1 MWTQPILFTRLIKHP
16 LRHSGQQTAKSCK
29 NHLKMNKNTNDK
41 HSPLMQLLTQ
51 TPVVIN
57 VGLEGFA
64 NDLESQQATVTHL
77 DWRPPAG
84 GDAELADLLS
94 RLGG

>member
-1 MWTQPILFTRLIKHP
+1 MSATDKQNPI
-16 LRHSGQQTAKSCK
+16 
-29 NHLKMNKNTNDK
+29 
-41 HSPLMQLLTQ
+41 MQLLKQ
-51 TPVVIN
+51 TPVIIN

-64 NDLESQQATVTHL
+64 TDLEKQEVSVIHL

-94 RLGG
+94 RLGS

>member
-1 MWTQPILFTRLIKHP
+1 MNSHTDD
-16 LRHSGQQTAKSCK
+16 K
-29 NHLKMNKNTNDK
+29 NNPVL
-41 HSPLMQLLTQ
+41 QLLTQ
-51 TPVVIN
+51 TPVIVN

-64 NDLESQQATVTHL
+64 TDLQSQQVAVTHL

-94 RLGG
+94 RLGS

>member
-1 MWTQPILFTRLIKHP
+1 MHVGLFLEVR
-16 LRHSGQQTAKSCK
+16 
-29 NHLKMNKNTNDK
+29 
-41 HSPLMQLLTQ
+41 
-51 TPVVIN
+51 

-64 NDLESQQATVTHL
+64 DELSARGVPVIHL

-94 RLGG
+94 RLGN